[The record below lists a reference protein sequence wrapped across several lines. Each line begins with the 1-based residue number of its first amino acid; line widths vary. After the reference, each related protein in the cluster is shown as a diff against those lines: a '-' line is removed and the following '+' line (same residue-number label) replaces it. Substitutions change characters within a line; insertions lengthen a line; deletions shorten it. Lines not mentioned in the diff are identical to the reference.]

1 MEEYNLDK
9 RVEIKGMWS
18 LPENPDDKVAGILYY
33 VPNESLK
40 LELIGSFGGRNDFK
54 IIEDETSVIYGEG
67 SDAQKITLFNCYPA
81 ISFNFSCSF
90 KLTKYTCEYCLIGIH
105 IDHLNTLGKYE
116 LHAKIRELTFWCQPK
131 VLTQYFLN
139 AKEGTGSKVCVG
151 FDPNQDHMISSVVVD
166 DGVIISLKGCVKYV
180 GLAFCPQIE
189 QYTELQVSSG
199 SELSIKSLLMYL
211 YKYESFLSFATMNK
225 VKAFQIDFYNGDLY
239 QEISDGRKSY
249 KRISFLHPFKER
261 IALDNKKISLND
273 FLFDYDFV
281 KKIYPQILVKWYAE
295 SLDLA
300 PIREHLIKSIEKKS
314 FYDSTDFII
323 VIQAIEGFWWRFRD
337 DDYKKRMKSRSE
349 KTNDNNKRLKE
360 TSLKILINELLKEFK
375 DVLKIASLNIDVEA
389 VVDSRHYY
397 SHFLKR
403 DKKPKKQDGEDLYS
417 TTAKLRI
424 LLICCL
430 LSFIGFNHEQI
441 DSIMKK
447 KEI

>member
-9 RVEIKGMWS
+9 RVEIKGMWH

-40 LELIGSFGGRNDFK
+40 LELIGCFGGRNSVK

-67 SDAQKITLFNCYPA
+67 SDAQRITLLNCYPSMA
-81 ISFNFSCSF
+81 LNFSCSF
-90 KLTKYTCEYCLIGIH
+90 KLTNYTCEYCLIGIH
-105 IDHLNTLGKYE
+105 IVNLQTLGKYE
-116 LHAKIRELTFWCQPK
+116 LHAKIRELTYWCQPK

-139 AKEGTGSKVCVG
+139 ANDDGTDSKVCVG
-151 FDPNQDHMISSVVVD
+151 FDPNKDHIISSVVVD
-166 DGVIISLKGCVKYV
+166 DEVDISLKGCVKYV
-180 GLAFCPQIE
+180 GQVFCPQIE
-189 QYTELQVSSG
+189 QYTELRVSSS

-225 VKAFQIDFYNGDLY
+225 VKAFQIDFYNDELY
-239 QEISDGRKSY
+239 QELSDGRKYY
-249 KRISFLHPFKER
+249 KRISFLHPYKDR
-261 IALDNKKISLND
+261 IVLDTKKITLND

-281 KKIYPQILVKWYAE
+281 KEIYPQIVMKWYAE

-337 DDYKKRMKSRSE
+337 DDYKEYMKSHPE
-349 KTNDNNKRLKE
+349 NTNNNYNKTHLNTAIK
-360 TSLKILINELLKEFK
+360 ELLKEFN
-375 DVLKIASLNIDVEA
+375 DVSKIASLNLDVEA
-389 VVDSRHYY
+389 VVDSRNYY

-403 DKKPKKQDGEDLYS
+403 DKKPKKQEGEELYL
-417 TTAKLRI
+417 TTSKLRM

-430 LSFIGFNHEQI
+430 LSFIGFEHEQI
-441 DSIMKK
+441 DSIMKN